1 MRVTINDIARATGYS
16 KTTVSFAFND
26 PSRISGQA
34 RDKVLKAAQELGY
47 VPDPVARSLS
57 SRSHGTIGLLLPQAI
72 PLALKNPYM
81 VKLISGLG
89 EVCNREGLSLTM
101 LPPKRGN
108 LLNSVKT
115 AAVDGL
121 VTIGLH
127 PDTEIVQVI
136 RHRHVPFVTIDGDS
150 EDGIPCVSVNDR
162 EAARIAMAHL
172 LEHGHRNIG
181 VVIMAD
187 ERLPDQEEYSAT
199 GRERIQGYQ
208 DALSQ
213 HHMDWNDASIVKVHA
228 QCSLDG
234 GRSAGEELVRRHP
247 EVTGIVA
254 MSDIMAIGI
263 VQQIVR
269 AGKRVPWDISVVGF
283 DDIPEASYIS
293 PALTTVWQPA
303 EDKGLRAGE
312 LLIKVINKKTVE
324 QRVEFRCRLI
334 QRESVADV
342 KPPRT

>member
-1 MRVTINDIARATGYS
+1 MRVTINDIAKAAGYS

-26 PSRISGQA
+26 PSRISTEA
-34 RDKVLKAAQELGY
+34 RDKVLRAAEELGY

-57 SRSHGTIGLLLPQAI
+57 SRRHGTIGLLLPQPI

-81 VKLISGLG
+81 VRLISGLG

-101 LPPKRGN
+101 LPPTRGN
-108 LLNSVKT
+108 LQSSVRS
-115 AAVDGL
+115 AAVDGF

-127 PDTEIVQVI
+127 PEAEIVQVI
-136 RHRHVPFVTIDGDS
+136 QHRHIPFVTIDGETDA
-150 EDGIPCVSVNDR
+150 GIPCIGVNDR
-162 EAARIAMAHL
+162 EAARLAMAHML
-172 LEHGHRNIG
+172 AHGHRDVG

-199 GRERIQGYQ
+199 GRERISGYQ
-208 DALSQ
+208 EALEAKGISW
-213 HHMDWNDASIVKVHA
+213 DDPAIVKIHV

-234 GRSAGEELVRRHP
+234 GRTAGREILQHHAN
-247 EVTGIVA
+247 VTGVVA
-254 MSDIMAIGI
+254 MSDILAIGI
-263 VQQIVR
+263 VQEVVK

-283 DDIPEASYIS
+283 DDIPEASFLS
-293 PALTTVWQPA
+293 PALTTIWQPA

-312 LLIKVINKKTVE
+312 LLVKMINKKTVE

-342 KPPRT
+342 KSA

>member
-26 PSRISGQA
+26 PTRISETA
-34 RDKVLKAAQELGY
+34 REKVLKAAHELGY

-57 SRSHGTIGLLLPQAI
+57 SRRHGTIGILLPQPI

-81 VKLISGLG
+81 VRLISGLG

-101 LPPKRGN
+101 LPPTRGN
-108 LLNSVKT
+108 LLNSVKS
-115 AAVDGL
+115 AAVDGF

-127 PDTEIVQVI
+127 PETEIVQVI
-136 RHRHVPFVTIDGDS
+136 RNRHIPFVTVDGESD
-150 EDGIPCVSVNDR
+150 DGGPCVRVNDR
-162 EAARIAMAHL
+162 EASRIAMAHL
-172 LEHGHRNIG
+172 LEHGHRHIG
-181 VVIMAD
+181 VVIMSG

-199 GRERIQGYQ
+199 GRERLAGYE
-208 DALSQ
+208 DALRQ
-213 HHMDWNDASIVKVHA
+213 QGIEWADPAIVKIHA

-234 GRSAGEELVRRHP
+234 GQTAGAEILSKHP
-247 EVTGIVA
+247 EVTGVVA
-254 MSDIMAIGI
+254 MSDILAIGI
-263 VQQIVR
+263 VLQVVKS
-269 AGKRVPWDISVVGF
+269 GKRVPWDISVVGF
-283 DDIPEASYIS
+283 DDIPEASFLS

-312 LLIKVINKKTVE
+312 LLVKMINNKTVE
-324 QRVEFRCRLI
+324 QRVEFRCRLV

-342 KPPRT
+342 KPA